1 MQLLSNVRPLHVA
14 HFLHTPWTFQSR
26 KGIFKCL
33 TTKLSSPRPDQEA
46 SKQFKK
52 FLSIGANK
60 IELLEFLLRD
70 WTHQRH
76 KTVIRTKTIYF
87 TLKEESFK
95 ISVQNGR
102 IECLRT
108 LQLSYKQEEADT
120 KMFLAVNYA
129 CNRGVESITIHTVD
143 SDADILTFW
152 LICSNN
158 WMSHHN

>member
-1 MQLLSNVRPLHVA
+1 M
-14 HFLHTPWTFQSR
+14 
-26 KGIFKCL
+26 
-33 TTKLSSPRPDQEA
+33 
-46 SKQFKK
+46 
-52 FLSIGANK
+52 
-60 IELLEFLLRD
+60 LRD

-108 LQLSYKQEEADT
+108 LQLSYKQEEADK

-143 SDADILTFW
+143 SDADMLA
-152 LICSNN
+152 C
-158 WMSHHN
+158 